1 MQSQI
6 CKIIVV
12 CLTILTATTL
22 FESWPTAMSFPTYN
36 MNDIYANLSSDEI
49 FTPDQYAF
57 NVSCLG
63 CFIP

>member
-1 MQSQI
+1 MI
-6 CKIIVV
+6 KFML
-12 CLTILTATTL
+12 CLLLTL
-22 FESWPTAMSFPTYN
+22 FITFSNTFIIDTSQN
-36 MNDIYANLSSDEI
+36 IYANLSSDEI

>member
-1 MQSQI
+1 MI
-6 CKIIVV
+6 HKIILLF
-12 CLTILTATTL
+12 LTILTITIA
-22 FESWPTAMSFPTYN
+22 FPTYN
-36 MNDIYANLSSDEI
+36 MSAIYANLSSDEI